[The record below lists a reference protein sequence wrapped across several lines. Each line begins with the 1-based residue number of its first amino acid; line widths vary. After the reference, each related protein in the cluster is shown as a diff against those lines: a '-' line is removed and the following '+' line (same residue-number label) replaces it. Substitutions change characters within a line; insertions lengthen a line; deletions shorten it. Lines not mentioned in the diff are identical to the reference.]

1 MTRRCLIIDQ
11 SPMVRRVAA
20 RIIRDL
26 GFTVDEA
33 RTASEAL
40 ELCKNHPTDVVMLD
54 WKTPDMDGAAFIAD
68 LRTIAQKTGTPMP
81 TVLFCTAKRSI
92 EQIVSALKA
101 GATEYIMKPFDSDII
116 ESKFALAGLLDG
128 DPATCAMP

>member
-33 RTASEAL
+33 RTANEAL
-40 ELCKNHPTDVVMLD
+40 ELCENHPTNVVMLD
-54 WKTPDMDGAAFIAD
+54 WKTPDMDGAAFIAG

-81 TVLFCTAKRSI
+81 TVLFCTAERSV
-92 EQIVSALKA
+92 EQIIAALKA
-101 GATEYIMKPFDSDII
+101 GANEYIMKPFDSDII

-128 DPATCAMP
+128 DPAACAVL